1 MLYQRLIGKPKRAMK
16 HLKRRREK
24 AMPKN
29 TNSWFREKIL
39 LGMTP
44 RDYIISNF
52 NFPNLIAAVLVGLAV
67 AVMIYRLFFGLGP
80 STNLSNNYPWGLWI
94 GFDIL
99 VGIALAA
106 PGLTLG
112 TAVHLFGMKEYHHF
126 VRPAI
131 LSSLLGY
138 IFAVFALMFDLGRY
152 YRIPYLIGW
161 SWGFTSIL
169 FLIGWHFFLYINI
182 CLIEWSPALFEWL
195 NLRKTRE
202 FFAKLAIWATIF
214 GVIIAGGHQSALGG
228 LYLVAPGKLHPLWYS
243 ALLPVFFLISAI
255 FAGISMVI
263 VESTISH
270 RVFKRQLANFDHAQY
285 DRLTIGLGK
294 ATASALFIYFILKMF
309 DLAHSDNWAYLNTPY
324 GYWYLFEILGF
335 VLLPA
340 FLFTSAARNQN
351 AKLVRFAGYLTVFG
365 VILNRLNVSIIA
377 YNWNLPLSLR
387 YYPLW
392 SEVSLTIGVITML
405 ILAYRFIVNRMAI
418 MYERPDYE
426 SAH

>member
-1 MLYQRLIGKPKRAMK
+1 MA
-16 HLKRRREK
+16 
-24 AMPKN
+24 KN

-52 NFPNLIAAVLVGLAV
+52 NFPNLVAGVFIAAGIGA
-67 AVMIYRLFFGLGP
+67 MIYRLFFGLGP
-80 STNLSNNYPWGLWI
+80 STNLSDNYPWGLWI

-152 YRIPYLIGW
+152 YRVPYLLGY
-161 SWGFTSIL
+161 SWGFSSIL
-169 FLIGWHFFLYINI
+169 FLIGWHFFLYIII

-195 NLRKTRE
+195 NLRKARE
-202 FFAKLAIWATIF
+202 FFIKLAIWATIF

-228 LYLVAPGKLHPLWYS
+228 LYLLVPGKLHPLWYS
-243 ALLPVFFLISAI
+243 VLLPVFFLLSAI
-255 FAGISMVI
+255 FAGICMVI
-263 VESTISH
+263 FESTITH
-270 RVFKRQLANFDHAQY
+270 KVFRRQLQHFDKAKF
-285 DRLTIGLGK
+285 DRQTIGLGK
-294 ATASALFIYFILKMF
+294 AAASALFIYFILKIF
-309 DLAHSDNWAYLNTPY
+309 DIAHYNNWAYLNTPY
-324 GYWYLFEILGF
+324 GYWYLVELLGF

-340 FLFTSAARNQN
+340 LLFTHAARKEK
-351 AKLVRFAGYLTVFG
+351 ASLVRFTGFLTVLG
-365 VILNRLNVSIIA
+365 VILNRLNVSIVA
-377 YNWNLPLSLR
+377 YNWYLPFSQK

-392 SEVSLTIGVITML
+392 TEIALSAGVVAML
-405 ILAYRFIVNRMAI
+405 VVAYRFIVNRMAI
-418 MYERPDYE
+418 MYEHPHYE
-426 SAH
+426 SSH

>member
-1 MLYQRLIGKPKRAMK
+1 MAQ
-16 HLKRRREK
+16 
-24 AMPKN
+24 N

-52 NFPNLIAAVLVGLAV
+52 NFPNLIAAAFIGLGV
-67 AVMIYRLFFGLGP
+67 AVMIYRLIFGLGP
-80 STNLSNNYPWGLWI
+80 STNLSDDYPWGIWI

-138 IFAVFALMFDLGRY
+138 IFAVFALLFDLGRY
-152 YRIPYLIGW
+152 YRIPYLMVW
-161 SWGFTSIL
+161 SWGFSSIL
-169 FLIGWHFFLYINI
+169 FLIGWHFCLYINI
-182 CLIEWSPALFEWL
+182 CIIEWSPALFEWL
-195 NLRKTRE
+195 NLRKLRG
-202 FFAKLAIWATIF
+202 FFTKLAIWATIF

-228 LYLVAPGKLHPLWYS
+228 LYLVTPAKLHPLWYS
-243 ALLPVFFLISAI
+243 DLLPVFFLLSAI
-255 FAGISMVI
+255 FAGIGMVI
-263 VESTISH
+263 VESTITH
-270 RVFKRQLANFDHAQY
+270 RVFRNQLGHVDHAEY

-294 ATASALFIYFILKMF
+294 AAASALVIYFILKIF
-309 DLAHSDNWAYLNTPY
+309 AIAHADNWGYLNTPF
-324 GYWYLFEILGF
+324 GYWFLVELLGF

-340 FLFTSAARNQN
+340 FLFTHAARKGQ
-351 AKLVRFAGYLTVFG
+351 AKLVRFTGFLTVFG
-365 VILNRLNVSIIA
+365 VILNRLNVSVIA
-377 YNWNLPLSLR
+377 YKWYMPASQK

-392 SEVSLTIGVITML
+392 SEI
-405 ILAYRFIVNRMAI
+405 
-418 MYERPDYE
+418 
-426 SAH
+426 

>member
-1 MLYQRLIGKPKRAMK
+1 LLSQKPGRKILRAM
-16 HLKRRREK
+16 RRPQRRKEK
-24 AMPKN
+24 AMAQN

-52 NFPNLIAAVLVGLAV
+52 NFPNLIAAAFIGAGVG
-67 AVMIYRLFFGLGP
+67 VMIYRLIFGLGP
-80 STNLSNNYPWGLWI
+80 STNLSDDYPWGIWI

-99 VGIALAA
+99 IGIALAA

-112 TAVHLFGMKEYHHF
+112 TAVHLFGMKKYHHF

-138 IFAVFALMFDLGRY
+138 IFAVFALLFDLGRY
-152 YRIPYLIGW
+152 YRMPYLLGG
-161 SWGFTSIL
+161 SWGLTSIL

-195 NLRKTRE
+195 NLRKLRE
-202 FFAKLAIWATIF
+202 FFNKLAIWATIF

-228 LYLVAPGKLHPLWYS
+228 LYLLAPGKLHPLWYS
-243 ALLPVFFLISAI
+243 SLLPVFFLLSAV

-270 RVFKRQLANFDHAQY
+270 RVFKSQLGNFDH
-285 DRLTIGLGK
+285 DHFDKLIIGLGK
-294 ATASALFIYFILKMF
+294 GTASAMFLYFILKLLV
-309 DLAHSDNWAYLNTPY
+309 LADADEWATLNTPY

-335 VLLPA
+335 VLLPV
-340 FLFTSAARNQN
+340 FLFTSGARNQN
-351 AKLVRFAGYLTVFG
+351 AKLVRFAGLLTVLG
-365 VILNRLNVSIIA
+365 VILNRLNVSIIT
-377 YNWNLPLSLR
+377 YNWNLPASVR
-387 YYPLW
+387 YYPKW
-392 SEVSLTIGVITML
+392 SEFALTIGVVTML
-405 ILAYRFIVNRMAI
+405 VLAYRWIVNRMAI
-418 MYERPDYE
+418 MHEHPDYE
-426 SAH
+426 SEH

>member
-1 MLYQRLIGKPKRAMK
+1 MA
-16 HLKRRREK
+16 
-24 AMPKN
+24 KN
-29 TNSWFREKIL
+29 TNTWVREKIF

-52 NFPNLIAAVLVGLAV
+52 NVPNLIAAVILALAV
-67 AVMIYRLFFGLGP
+67 SVMIWRLFFGLGP
-80 STNLSNNYPWGLWI
+80 STNLSDQYPWGLWI

-106 PGLTLG
+106 PGLALG
-112 TAVHLFGMKEYHHF
+112 TAVHLFGMKQYHHF

-152 YRIPYLIGW
+152 YRMPYLLGG
-161 SWGFTSIL
+161 SWGFPSIL

-195 NLRKTRE
+195 NLRKLRE
-202 FFAKLAIWATIF
+202 FFNKLAIWATIF

-228 LYLVAPGKLHPLWYS
+228 LYLLAPGKLHPLWYS
-243 ALLPVFFLISAI
+243 SLLPVFFLLSAI

-270 RVFKRQLANFDHAQY
+270 RVFKSQLGNFDH
-285 DRLTIGLGK
+285 DHFDKLIIGLGK
-294 ATASALFIYFILKMF
+294 GTASAMFLYFILKLLV
-309 DLAHSDNWAYLNTPY
+309 LADADEWATLNTPY

-335 VLLPA
+335 VLLPV
-340 FLFTSAARNQN
+340 FLFTSGARNQN
-351 AKLVRFAGYLTVFG
+351 AKLVRFAGFLTVLG

-377 YNWNLPLSLR
+377 YNWNLPASVR
-387 YYPLW
+387 YYPKW
-392 SEVSLTIGVITML
+392 SEVALTIGVVTML
-405 ILAYRFIVNRMAI
+405 VLAYRWIVNRMAI
-418 MYERPDYE
+418 MHEPPGYE
-426 SAH
+426 STH

>member
-1 MLYQRLIGKPKRAMK
+1 MAQ
-16 HLKRRREK
+16 
-24 AMPKN
+24 N
-29 TNSWFREKIL
+29 TNTWFREKIL

-52 NFPNLIAAVLVGLAV
+52 NFSNLIAGGFIGLGV

-80 STNLSNNYPWGLWI
+80 ATNLSDTYPWGLWI

-152 YRIPYLIGW
+152 YRIPYLIGY
-161 SWGFTSIL
+161 SWGFSSIL

-182 CLIEWSPALFEWL
+182 CLIEWAPALFEWL
-195 NLRKTRE
+195 NLRKVRE
-202 FFAKLAIWATIF
+202 FFTKLAIWATIF

-243 ALLPVFFLISAI
+243 ALLPVFFLLSAI

-263 VESTISH
+263 FESTVTH
-270 RVFKRQLANFDHAQY
+270 RVFKRQLKHFDQAEF
-285 DRLTIGLGK
+285 DRHTIGLGK
-294 ATASALFIYFILKMF
+294 AAASALFIYFILKIF
-309 DLAHSDNWAYLNTPY
+309 DIAHSDNWAYLNTPF
-324 GYWYLFEILGF
+324 GYWYLVEILGF

-340 FLFTSAARNQN
+340 ILFTHCAIRGK
-351 AKLVRFAGYLTVFG
+351 AKLVRFTGFLTAFG

-377 YNWNLPLSLR
+377 YNWYLPSSEK

-392 SEVSLTIGVITML
+392 SEIALSAGVIAML
-405 ILAYRFIVNRMAI
+405 VVAYRFIVNRMAI
-418 MYERPDYE
+418 MYDHPEYE
-426 SAH
+426 SSH

>member
-1 MLYQRLIGKPKRAMK
+1 MAQ
-16 HLKRRREK
+16 
-24 AMPKN
+24 N
-29 TNSWFREKIL
+29 TNTWFREKIL

-52 NFPNLIAAVLVGLAV
+52 NFPNLIAAGFIGLGV
-67 AVMIYRLFFGLGP
+67 AVMIYRLFFGLG
-80 STNLSNNYPWGLWI
+80 SATNLSDTYPWGLWI

-112 TAVHLFGMKEYHHF
+112 TAVHLFGMKDYHHF

-138 IFAVFALMFDLGRY
+138 IFAVFALTFDLGRY
-152 YRIPYLIGW
+152 YRIPYLIGY
-161 SWGFTSIL
+161 SWGFSSIL

-182 CLIEWSPALFEWL
+182 CLIEWAPALFEWL
-195 NLRKTRE
+195 NLRKVRE
-202 FFAKLAIWATIF
+202 FFTKLAIWATIF

-228 LYLVAPGKLHPLWYS
+228 LYLVAPSKLHPLWYS
-243 ALLPVFFLISAI
+243 ALLPVFFLLSAI

-263 VESTISH
+263 FESSITH
-270 RVFKRQLANFDHAQY
+270 KVFRRQLKHFDQAEF
-285 DRLTIGLGK
+285 DRHTIGLGK
-294 ATASALFIYFILKMF
+294 AAASALIIYFILKIF
-309 DLAHSDNWAYLNTPY
+309 DIAHYNNWAYLNTPF
-324 GYWYLFEILGF
+324 GYWYLVEILGF

-340 FLFTSAARNQN
+340 MLFTHCAIRGK
-351 AKLVRFAGYLTVFG
+351 AKLVRFTGFLTAIG

-377 YNWNLPLSLR
+377 YNWYLPSSQK

-392 SEVSLTIGVITML
+392 SEIALTAGVVAML
-405 ILAYRFIVNRMAI
+405 VVAYRFIVNRMAI
-418 MYERPDYE
+418 MYDHPEYE
-426 SAH
+426 STH

>member
-1 MLYQRLIGKPKRAMK
+1 MAQ
-16 HLKRRREK
+16 
-24 AMPKN
+24 N
-29 TNSWFREKIL
+29 TNTWFREKIL

-52 NFPNLIAAVLVGLAV
+52 NFANLIAAFFVCLGV

-80 STNLSNNYPWGLWI
+80 ATNLSDNYPWGLWI

-106 PGLTLG
+106 PGLALG

-138 IFAVFALMFDLGRY
+138 IFAVYALLFDLGRY
-152 YRIPYLIGW
+152 YRIPYLLGW
-161 SWGFTSIL
+161 SWGFSSIL

-195 NLRKTRE
+195 NLRKWRE
-202 FFAKLAIWATIF
+202 FFSKLAIWATIF

-228 LYLVAPGKLHPLWYS
+228 LYLVVPGKLHPLWYS
-243 ALLPVFFLISAI
+243 TLLPVFFLLSAI

-263 VESTISH
+263 VESTITH
-270 RVFKRQLANFDHAQY
+270 KVFKRHLKDFDESKY
-285 DRLTIGLGK
+285 NRLVIGLGK
-294 ATASALFIYFILKMF
+294 ATASALFIYFILKVF
-309 DLAHSDNWAYLNTPY
+309 DLAHSNNWSYLNTPY
-324 GYWYLFEILGF
+324 GYWYLVELLGF
-335 VLLPA
+335 VLVPA
-340 FLFTSAARNQN
+340 FLFTHAARTGK
-351 AKLVRFAGYLTVFG
+351 AKLIQFTGFLTALG

-377 YNWNLPLSLR
+377 YNWYFPTSQK

-392 SEVSLTIGVITML
+392 SEIALSLGVVAML
-405 ILAYRFIVNRMAI
+405 VLAYRFIVNRMAI
-418 MYERPDYE
+418 MYEHPEYE
-426 SAH
+426 SSH

>member
-1 MLYQRLIGKPKRAMK
+1 MAQ
-16 HLKRRREK
+16 
-24 AMPKN
+24 N
-29 TNSWFREKIL
+29 TNTWFREKIL

-52 NFPNLIAAVLVGLAV
+52 NFANLIAAFFVCLGV
-67 AVMIYRLFFGLGP
+67 AVMVYRLFFGLGP
-80 STNLSNNYPWGLWI
+80 ATNLSDNYPWGLWI

-138 IFAVFALMFDLGRY
+138 VFAVYALLFDLGRY
-152 YRIPYLIGW
+152 YRIPYLLGW

-195 NLRKTRE
+195 NLRKWRE
-202 FFAKLAIWATIF
+202 FFSKLAIWATIF

-228 LYLVAPGKLHPLWYS
+228 LYLVVPGKLHPLWYS
-243 ALLPVFFLISAI
+243 ALLPVFFLLSAI

-263 VESTISH
+263 VESTITH
-270 RVFKRQLANFDHAQY
+270 KVFKRHLKDFDEAKHN
-285 DRLTIGLGK
+285 RLVIGLGK
-294 ATASALFIYFILKMF
+294 ATASALFIYLILKVF
-309 DLAHSDNWAYLNTPY
+309 DLAHSNNWGYLNTPY
-324 GYWYLFEILGF
+324 GYWYLVELLGF

-340 FLFTSAARNQN
+340 LLFTHAARTGKT
-351 AKLVRFAGYLTVFG
+351 KLVQFTGFLTALG
-365 VILNRLNVSIIA
+365 VILNRLNVSVIA
-377 YNWNLPLSLR
+377 YNWYFPTSQK

-392 SEVSLTIGVITML
+392 SEVALSLGVVAML

-418 MYERPDYE
+418 MYEHPEYE
-426 SAH
+426 SSH

>member
-1 MLYQRLIGKPKRAMK
+1 MA
-16 HLKRRREK
+16 E
-24 AMPKN
+24 N

-52 NFPNLIAAVLVGLAV
+52 NFPNLIAAAILSVAVG
-67 AVMIYRLFFGLGP
+67 VMIYRLFFGLGP
-80 STNLSNNYPWGLWI
+80 STNLSDNQAWGLWI

-106 PGLTLG
+106 PGLALG
-112 TAVHLFGMKEYHHF
+112 TAVHLFGMKQYHHF

-152 YRIPYLIGW
+152 YRVPYLIGW
-161 SWGFTSIL
+161 SWGFSSIL

-182 CLIEWSPALFEWL
+182 CLIEWGPALFEWL
-195 NLRKTRE
+195 GLRKTRE
-202 FFAKLAIWATIF
+202 FFARLAIWATIF

-228 LYLVAPGKLHPLWYS
+228 LYLITPGKLHPLWYS
-243 ALLPVFFLISAI
+243 MLLPMFFLLSAI

-263 VESTISH
+263 VESTITH
-270 RVFKRQLANFDHAQY
+270 RLFKRQLQHVDH
-285 DRLTIGLGK
+285 DKHERLVIGLGK
-294 ATASALFIYFILKMF
+294 AAASGLFVYFILKMF
-309 DLAHSDNWAYLNTPY
+309 DIGHSETFHYLFTPY
-324 GYWYLFEILGF
+324 GYWYMVENLGF

-340 FLFTSAARNQN
+340 FMFVSAARNNN
-351 AKLVRFAGYLTVFG
+351 ASLTRFAGLITVLG

-377 YNWNLPLSLR
+377 YNWTFPASMK
-387 YYPLW
+387 YVPKW
-392 SEVSLTIGVITML
+392 SEFALTIGVVTIL
-405 ILAYRFIVNRMAI
+405 ILVYRFIVNRMAI
-418 MYERPDYE
+418 MYDHPDYE

>member
-1 MLYQRLIGKPKRAMK
+1 MAQ
-16 HLKRRREK
+16 
-24 AMPKN
+24 N

-39 LGMTP
+39 LGMST
-44 RDYIISNF
+44 RDYIISNATPA
-52 NFPNLIAAVLVGLAV
+52 NFIAMVILAY
-67 AVMIYRLFFGLGP
+67 AIPVMIYRLFFGLGP
-80 STNLSNNYPWGLWI
+80 ATNLSDNYPWGLWI

-106 PGLTLG
+106 PGLALG
-112 TAVHLFGMKEYHHF
+112 TAVHLFGMKQYHHF

-131 LSSLLGY
+131 LSSLVGY
-138 IFAVFALMFDLGRY
+138 IFAVFALLFDLGRY
-152 YRIPYLIGW
+152 YRMPYLIGY
-161 SWGFTSIL
+161 SWGFSSIL

-195 NLRKTRE
+195 NLRKYRE
-202 FFAKLAIWATIF
+202 FFSKLAIWATIF

-243 ALLPVFFLISAI
+243 MLLPVFFLLSAV

-263 VESTISH
+263 VESTITH
-270 RVFKRQLANFDHAQY
+270 KIFKKQLKDFNEAEY
-285 DRLTIGLGK
+285 SRLVIGLGK
-294 ATASALFIYFILKMF
+294 ATASALFVYFILKIF

-324 GYWYLFEILGF
+324 GYWYLVEILGF

-340 FLFTSAARNQN
+340 LFFAHAARKGK
-351 AKLVRFAGYLTVFG
+351 AKLVQFMGFVTVLG

-377 YNWNLPLSLR
+377 YNWYLPASQK
-387 YYPLW
+387 YYPKW
-392 SEVSLTIGVITML
+392 MEVALTVGVVTML

-418 MYERPDYE
+418 MHEHPDYE
-426 SAH
+426 SSH

>member
-1 MLYQRLIGKPKRAMK
+1 MAQ
-16 HLKRRREK
+16 
-24 AMPKN
+24 N

-52 NFPNLIAAVLVGLAV
+52 NFGNLVAGAFIGLGVG
-67 AVMIYRLFFGLGP
+67 VMIYRLIFGLGP
-80 STNLSNNYPWGLWI
+80 STNLSDNYPWGLWI

-152 YRIPYLIGW
+152 YRIPYLLGW
-161 SWGFTSIL
+161 SWGFASIL

-182 CLIEWSPALFEWL
+182 CLIEWAPALFEWL
-195 NLRKTRE
+195 NLRKVRE
-202 FFAKLAIWATIF
+202 FFTKLAIWATIF

-243 ALLPVFFLISAI
+243 MLLPVFFLLSAI

-263 VESTISH
+263 VESTITH
-270 RVFKRQLANFDHAQY
+270 KVFKRQLQHFDQAKF
-285 DRLTIGLGK
+285 DRQTIGLGK
-294 ATASALFIYFILKMF
+294 ATASALFIYLILKIF
-309 DLAHSDNWAYLNTPY
+309 DLAHYNNWGYINTPY
-324 GYWYLFEILGF
+324 GYWYLVEMLGF

-340 FLFTSAARNQN
+340 FLFTHAARKGK
-351 AKLVRFAGYLTVFG
+351 AKLVRFTGFLTALG

-377 YNWNLPLSLR
+377 YNWQIPASQK

-392 SEVSLTIGVITML
+392 SEIALSLGVVAML
-405 ILAYRFIVNRMAI
+405 VVAYRFIVNRMAI
-418 MYERPDYE
+418 MYDHPDYE

>member
-1 MLYQRLIGKPKRAMK
+1 MAQST
-16 HLKRRREK
+16 
-24 AMPKN
+24 N
-29 TNSWFREKIL
+29 TWFKEKIL

-52 NFPNLIAAVLVGLAV
+52 NFPNLIAAVFIGAGVG
-67 AVMIYRLFFGLGP
+67 VMIYRLFFGLGP
-80 STNLSNNYPWGLWI
+80 ATNLSDSYPWGFWI

-152 YRIPYLIGW
+152 YRIPYLIGY
-161 SWGFTSIL
+161 SWGFSSIL

-182 CLIEWSPALFEWL
+182 CLIEWAPALFEWL
-195 NLRKTRE
+195 NLRKIRE
-202 FFAKLAIWATIF
+202 FFTKMAIWATIF

-243 ALLPVFFLISAI
+243 ALLPVFFLLSAI

-263 VESTISH
+263 FESTVTH
-270 RVFKRQLANFDHAQY
+270 RVFKRQLKHFDPARF
-285 DRLTIGLGK
+285 DRQTIGLGK
-294 ATASALFIYFILKMF
+294 AAASALFIYFILKIF
-309 DLAHSDNWAYLNTPY
+309 DIAHYNNWAYLNTPY
-324 GYWYLFEILGF
+324 GYWYLVEILGF

-340 FLFTSAARNQN
+340 LLFTHSAIKGK
-351 AKLVRFAGYLTVFG
+351 AKLVRFTGFITALG

-377 YNWNLPLSLR
+377 YNWYLPSSQK

-392 SEVSLTIGVITML
+392 TEIALSAGVVAML
-405 ILAYRFIVNRMAI
+405 VIAYRFIVNRMAI
-418 MYERPDYE
+418 MYDHPEYE